1 MIVFISW
8 SGERSRFVAEALR
21 NWLADVI
28 HNVKPWVS
36 SEDIRSGARWNL
48 DVARRLEEA
57 QFGILCLTKEN
68 LNQPWVL
75 FEAGALAKT
84 LDTSHV
90 CPYLLDLKPS
100 ELEGP
105 LVQFQAARAI
115 ESDTRHLVR
124 SINKA
129 LGENAR
135 EEEQIDRACR
145 KWWPDLQAALER
157 IPQPASPLG
166 DLRTDRE
173 LLEEIVDRI
182 RRFGGLGFE
191 YGVSPSLSTLIGHR
205 AGLFDGEDIDDL
217 LPSLSNAGTKEDSNA
232 SQWGM
237 PDFDKQEDKLD
248 GMWYSRWE
256 GGVALDGWI
265 NGIARVET
273 HLDFVYMIHME
284 SRSDCFIATRRKSK
298 EVLAGRYFNLRAIK
312 ESTPWVGKIV
322 DNKRIDGFWE
332 QGRWDLRRK

>member
-248 GMWYSRWE
+248 GMWE
-256 GGVALDGWI
+256 I
-265 NGIARVET
+265 
-273 HLDFVYMIHME
+273 
-284 SRSDCFIATRRKSK
+284 
-298 EVLAGRYFNLRAIK
+298 
-312 ESTPWVGKIV
+312 
-322 DNKRIDGFWE
+322 
-332 QGRWDLRRK
+332 